1 MVTSCPARTV
11 QVMRSGDDE
20 AQMTDDSSSGVAPI
34 GDGGAPN
41 TDADLIMGVSI
52 FGASRLALSSR
63 LWSPGSTAKSAQT
76 LLVSLSSSR
85 TIMIV
90 SPGPVLHALRTIP
103 TCSLGSN
110 APSYIWTGRSLRA
123 QPAQKNPTTVSDTQQ
138 CSHADALAFRMG
150 LPLRSLDEETVC
162 VSIAVSRRGGDEE
175 YSFFTAKSSQPFGE
189 VLRAGRREALEVR
202 G

>member
-41 TDADLIMGVSI
+41 TDPVLIMGVSI
-52 FGASRLALSSR
+52 LGASRLALSSR

-76 LLVSLSSSR
+76 LLISLSSSR

-90 SPGPVLHALRTIP
+90 SPGPILHALRTMP
-103 TCSLGSN
+103 TCSLGSD
-110 APSYIWTGRSLRA
+110 APSYICTGRPLRT
-123 QPAQKNPTTVSDTQQ
+123 QPAQKNPTTVSDTRQ
-138 CSHADALAFRMG
+138 CSHADALTCRMSLPFR
-150 LPLRSLDEETVC
+150 LL
-162 VSIAVSRRGGDEE
+162 
-175 YSFFTAKSSQPFGE
+175 
-189 VLRAGRREALEVR
+189 
-202 G
+202 